1 VLRLNAAGWT
11 AATGA
16 GQAAWTALAVPLNA
30 WFVSGF
36 GVLYDP
42 QDDEQRRDALAGAA
56 AALYTAGVHL
66 GHGACMFL
74 GLMVATHAHRSWKI
88 APLAGASVA
97 LCQLSAAVPLGAAQ
111 LTALNIEHHLRV
123 PDPTLREAP
132 GVLVPVAVCVLLYPV
147 ASLLGNRIGARYG
160 VKVRQQWPALL
171 GGAILWL
178 LMGPFYLTLVGA
190 PFELKVGVFI
200 LLLYP
205 LASLLVL
212 FLALIAL
219 LRPKSTPPAPR

>member
-1 VLRLNAAGWT
+1 MPRLNAAGWT
-11 AATGA
+11 AVTGA
-16 GQAAWTALAVPLNA
+16 SQAAWTALAVPLNA
-30 WFVSGF
+30 WFVSAL

-56 AALYTAGVHL
+56 AAVYTAGVHL
-66 GHGACMFL
+66 GHGACVFL
-74 GLMVATHAHRSWKI
+74 GLVLATHPRRSWTV
-88 APLAGASVA
+88 AALAGAGVA
-97 LCQLSAAVPLGAAQ
+97 LCQLAAAVPLGVAQ
-111 LTALNIEHHLRV
+111 LTALNVEHHLRV
-123 PDPTLREAP
+123 PDPTLRAAP
-132 GVLVPVAVCVLLYPV
+132 GVLVPVAVCALLYPV

-178 LMGPFYLTLVGA
+178 LMGPFYLTLIGPA
-190 PFELKVGVFI
+190 FELKVGVFI
-200 LLLYP
+200 LLVYP

-219 LRPKSTPPAPR
+219 LRPKATRPAPR